1 MVEMLEEPLMVE
13 SNSWK
18 SWKSTIAKILVVLLF
33 PLAVGINF
41 GGFYWASALLQ
52 IGSSTFT
59 PFDTLLIVTISVLIM
74 LPGIFFERRIRSKPI
89 KDSIRKIAVAS
100 LLITWLVPL
109 VPSFFFVPVIAMVVI
124 FVPTFYIPLLSISFF
139 IILPILDREF
149 VIRHTP
155 EQFRNR
161 KYSQLSRDLKSYVG
175 NSRYLY
181 MIVWTGLLFSPIVST
196 GLWGDILI
204 ESVLYSVRIFAMDP
218 WFGGWEL
225 MSLSI
230 SYTIVSTS
238 LIHSAFLIFS
248 LRFLF
253 VRDLLR
259 YNEGNVTRS
268 RLISMGILSEIVPV
282 TIMTLI
288 LYMASLT
295 FGFPIGFYSLMLP
308 TPIFPLLGYAYVRM
322 SRNLSSAIILW
333 DTEEHRMW
341 FETDGTPSPEQQPK
355 DMGIKVPI
363 AYLIRSRLLKR
374 MKR

>member
-1 MVEMLEEPLMVE
+1 M
-13 SNSWK
+13 
-18 SWKSTIAKILVVLLF
+18 STIAKILVVLLF
-33 PLAVGINF
+33 PIGIGINF
-41 GGFYWASALLQ
+41 GSFYWASALLQ
-52 IGSSTFT
+52 FGVPGFIFNDSI
-59 PFDTLLIVTISVLIM
+59 LLVAFSVLIM
-74 LPGIFFERRIRSKPI
+74 LPGIFFERKIRSKPI

-109 VPSFFFVPVIAMVVI
+109 VPSYFFVPVIAMVVV

-161 KYSQLSRDLKSYVG
+161 KYSQLSRDLKRYVG

-204 ESVLYSVRIFAMDP
+204 ESVLYSITIFSGGP
-218 WFGGWEL
+218 WLIPEF

-230 SYTIVSTS
+230 SYTIVSTT

-282 TIMTLI
+282 ATMTLI

-295 FGFPIGFYSLMLP
+295 FGFPIGFYSLTLP

-341 FETDGTPSPEQQPK
+341 FETDRTPSPEQQPK